1 MAGSGVPGTRCYP
14 PKYVN
19 RFFRSALFP
28 LVVIVLLVY
37 LASQTLMPRRDNGQ
51 NITYSELIQ
60 QTKQGNVSEVTFT
73 PTRQSITAVLD
84 SGQKVKVNYPSPQSQ
99 VAYQKVLEQNN
110 VKFDSKGIGTS
121 AWWALLTGFLPFLL
135 LIGFWIFLM
144 NQMQGGGSKVMSFG
158 KSRAKRM
165 SPDSPKVTYK
175 DVAGA
180 DEAVEELQEIKEFL
194 ENPKKFQAL
203 GARIPKGV
211 LLYGPPGTGK
221 TLLARATAG
230 EAGVPFF
237 SISGSDFVEMFVGV
251 GASRVRDL
259 FEQAKQA
266 SPCIIF
272 IDEIDAVGR
281 HRGAGLGGGH
291 DEREQ
296 TLNQLLVEMDGFEL
310 KDNIILIAA
319 TNRPDILDPALLRPG
334 RFDRQIVV
342 DRPDRKGRQ
351 QILEVHAKGK
361 PLDKEIDL
369 DVLAAATPGF
379 TGADLANV
387 INEAALLAARRGSK
401 TIGQLE
407 LEEGIMRVIAGPEKK
422 SRLFSEK
429 ERKITAYHEMGH
441 ALVGFFLEGTD
452 EVHKISI
459 VSRGQALG
467 YTISLP
473 AEDRY
478 LTTKGTLMDQMA
490 MTLGGR
496 AAEELVFNE
505 VTTGAANDIE
515 RITSTAKQMI
525 MRFGMSEKLGPRV
538 LGRNHDMPFLG
549 REMGAEP
556 DYSEEIAKEID
567 DEIRRVI
574 EEAHDKATTVL
585 REHMQELH
593 RLSAILIERETI
605 DKTQFE
611 RLLAGEAEE
620 SVFAEEGKTTE
631 EPSEPEPEKKPSLR
645 PSPRPLPGAAMQP
658 PPDPAA
664 S

>member
-1 MAGSGVPGTRCYP
+1 M
-14 PKYVN
+14 N

-28 LVVIVLLVY
+28 LFVIVLLVY
-37 LASQTLMPRRDNGQ
+37 LASQTLIPHGKNTQ
-51 NITYSELIQ
+51 KVTYSEFRQDIQ
-60 QTKQGNVSEVTFT
+60 THKIDSAEFT
-73 PTRQSITAVLD
+73 PGKRQISGKLTDGKKYSVHYPADQSVPAIEAALD
-84 SGQKVKVNYPSPQSQ
+84 K
-99 VAYQKVLEQNN
+99 NN
-110 VKFDSKGIGTS
+110 VEYDSKGTGNWSWIGFFTS
-121 AWWALLTGFLPFLL
+121 LLPFVLL
-135 LIGFWIFLM
+135 FAFWIFLM
-144 NQMQGGGSKVMSFG
+144 NQVQGGGSKVMSFG

-165 SPDSPKVTYK
+165 APDSPKIGFK
-175 DVAGA
+175 DVAGV

-221 TLLARATAG
+221 TLLARAVAG

-266 SPCIIF
+266 APCIVF
-272 IDEIDAVGR
+272 MDEIDAVGR

-342 DRPDRKGRQ
+342 DRPDRIGRRK
-351 QILEVHAKGK
+351 ILEVHAKGK
-361 PLDKEIDL
+361 PIAPEIDL
-369 DVLAAATPGF
+369 DTLAAGTPGF
-379 TGADLANV
+379 TGADLANLV
-387 INEAALLAARRGSK
+387 NEAALLAARRGK
-401 TIGQLE
+401 KVIQQEE

-422 SRLFSEK
+422 TRLLSEE
-429 ERKITAYHEMGH
+429 ERKITAYHELGH
-441 ALVGFFLEGTD
+441 ALVGHYLEHTD
-452 EVHKISI
+452 EVHKISVI
-459 VSRGQALG
+459 SRGQALG

-473 AEDRY
+473 REDRY
-478 LTTKGTLMDQMA
+478 LTTKTALMEQLA

-496 AAEELVFNE
+496 AAEELVFQE
-505 VTTGAANDIE
+505 VTTGAANDLE
-515 RITSTAKQMI
+515 KVTSISKQMI
-525 MRFGMSEKLGPRV
+525 MRYGMSEKLGPRV

-556 DYSEEIAKEID
+556 DYSEEIAREID
-567 DEIRRVI
+567 DEIKRVI
-574 EEAHDKATTVL
+574 EEAHELAVTVL
-585 REHMQELH
+585 KKHMSELH
-593 RLSAILIERETI
+593 KISAILIERETI
-605 DKTQFE
+605 DKDQFE
-611 RLLAGEAEE
+611 RLLAGASEE
-620 SVFAEEGKTTE
+620 DVFAEEEPPAEAPAE
-631 EPSEPEPEKKPSLR
+631 EPKRLPKPKPR
-645 PSPRPLPGAAMQP
+645 PFPLPGATMQP
-658 PPDPAA
+658 PPPEGAKG
-664 S
+664 

>member
-1 MAGSGVPGTRCYP
+1 M
-14 PKYVN
+14 N

-37 LASQTLMPRRDNGQ
+37 LASQTLMPRRDGSEKM
-51 NITYSELIQ
+51 TYSQLIQ
-60 QTKQGNVSEVTFT
+60 ATKNGDVSEATFS
-73 PTRQSITAVLD
+73 PNRQSITAVLD

-99 VAYQKVLEQNN
+99 VQYQNVLEEHN

-121 AWWALLTGFLPFLL
+121 AWWALITGFLPFVL

-361 PLDKEIDL
+361 PLDKQIDL

-387 INEAALLAARRGSK
+387 INEAALLAARRGEK
-401 TIGQLE
+401 VIGQNE

-441 ALVGFFLEGTD
+441 ALVGYYLEGTD

-585 REHMQELH
+585 RDHMDELH
-593 RLSAILIERETI
+593 QLSAILIERETI
-605 DKTQFE
+605 DKSQFE
-611 RLLAGEAEE
+611 RLLQGESEESIFAEDTPPPAAEE
-620 SVFAEEGKTTE
+620 
-631 EPSEPEPEKKPSLR
+631 PEPEPEKKPQLK

>member
-1 MAGSGVPGTRCYP
+1 L
-14 PKYVN
+14 N

-28 LVVIVLLVY
+28 LIVIVLLVF
-37 LASQTLMPRRDNGQ
+37 LASRTLLPGGSNDTQ
-51 NITYSELIQ
+51 KLTYSQLIAKVETDPTSIKSVLFVPKSREIQAEL
-60 QTKQGNVSEVTFT
+60 TDGS
-73 PTRQSITAVLD
+73 
-84 SGQKVKVNYPSPQSQ
+84 KVKVNYPTDQSQ
-99 VAYQKVLEQNN
+99 FAFQERLEDASTPIA
-110 VKFDSKGIGTS
+110 FDSKGTGDS
-121 AWWALLTGFLPFLL
+121 AWWSILTYLLPFLL
-135 LIGFWIFLM
+135 FFGFWIFLM
-144 NQMQGGGSKVMSFG
+144 NQVQGGGSKVMSFG

-165 SPDSPKVTYK
+165 APDSPKITFK
-175 DVAGA
+175 DVAGV

-221 TLLARATAG
+221 TLLARSVAG

-272 IDEIDAVGR
+272 MDEIDAVGR

-296 TLNQLLVEMDGFEL
+296 TLNQLLVEMDGFEM

-342 DRPDRKGRQ
+342 DRPDRNGRRK
-351 QILEVHAKGK
+351 ILEVHTKGK
-361 PLDKEIDL
+361 PIDTTIDL
-369 DVLAAATPGF
+369 DTLAAGTPGF
-379 TGADLANV
+379 TGADLANLV
-387 INEAALLAARRGSK
+387 NEAALLAARRGKK
-401 TIGQLE
+401 TIGETE

-422 SRLFSEK
+422 TRLLSEH
-429 ERKITAYHEMGH
+429 ERNVTAYHEMGH
-441 ALVGFFLEGTD
+441 ALVGHYLPNCD
-452 EVHKISI
+452 PVHKISI
-459 VSRGQALG
+459 ISRGAALG

-473 AEDRY
+473 SEDKF
-478 LTTKGTLMDQMA
+478 LTTKSALMDQMA

-505 VTTGAANDIE
+505 VTTGAANDLE
-515 RITSTAKQMI
+515 KVTSSAKHMI
-525 MRFGMSEKLGPRV
+525 MRYGMSEKLGPRV

-549 REMGAEP
+549 RDMGAEP
-556 DYSEEIAKEID
+556 DYSEEIAREID

-574 EEAHDKATTVL
+574 EEAHERALSVL
-585 REHMQELH
+585 REHMDDLH
-593 RLSAILIERETI
+593 QISKLLIERETI
-605 DKTQFE
+605 DKDQFE
-611 RLLAGEAEE
+611 RLLAGESAET
-620 SVFAEEGKTTE
+620 VFPDETPAAPAETDSPKPRTE
-631 EPSEPEPEKKPSLR
+631 PKPR
-645 PSPRPLPGAAMQP
+645 PFPLPGATMQP
-658 PPDPAA
+658 PPEPEP
-664 S
+664 SN

>member
-1 MAGSGVPGTRCYP
+1 
-14 PKYVN
+14 VN

-37 LASQTLMPRRDNGQ
+37 LASQTLIPRRDSERKV
-51 NITYSELIQ
+51 TYSELIRE
-60 QTKQGNVSEVTFT
+60 TRNGNVSRADFNPNRHEIKAELADG
-73 PTRQSITAVLD
+73 RKI
-84 SGQKVKVNYPSPQSQ
+84 KVNYPTDQSAT
-99 VAYQKVLEQNN
+99 AYQELLQREN
-110 VKFDSKGIGTS
+110 VIFDSKGVGSS
-121 AWWALLTGFLPFLL
+121 AWWTLLTSLLPFVL
-135 LIGFWIFLM
+135 LIGFWLFLM
-144 NQMQGGGSKVMSFG
+144 NQVQGGGSKVMSFG

-342 DRPDRKGRQ
+342 DRPDRKGRRE
-351 QILEVHAKGK
+351 ILEVHAKGK
-361 PLDKEIDL
+361 PLAKEIDL
-369 DVLAAATPGF
+369 DVLAAGTPGF
-379 TGADLANV
+379 TGADLQNV
-387 INEAALLAARRGSK
+387 INEAALLAARRGK
-401 TIGQLE
+401 KMIAQDE

-441 ALVGFFLEGTD
+441 ALVGYYLDETD

-473 AEDRY
+473 SEDRY

-496 AAEELVFNE
+496 AAEELVFHE
-505 VTTGAANDIE
+505 VTTGAANDLE
-515 RITSTAKQMI
+515 KVTHTAKQMI

-556 DYSEEIAKEID
+556 DYSDEIAKEID

-574 EEAHDKATTVL
+574 EESHERAIHVL
-585 REHMQELH
+585 REHMEELH
-593 RLSAILIERETI
+593 RLSALLIERETI
-605 DKTQFE
+605 DKEQFE
-611 RLLAGEAEE
+611 RLLAGEPEE
-620 SVFAEEGKTTE
+620 SVFAEEEPAAPPAPETE
-631 EPSEPEPEKKPSLR
+631 PDKKPALK
-645 PSPRPLPGAAMQP
+645 PQPRPLPGAAMQP
-658 PPDPAA
+658 PPPEP